1 MKERNLALEL
11 VKFFAVITVANHWFG
26 PLYGKWEAFATG
38 GAIGDALFFFASG
51 FTLFLGRFGRFD
63 NWYKRRIRRIYP
75 SIFAFAIILSY
86 LGIKHLDMS
95 QIIKGGGYW
104 FVLCIMIYYVVLY
117 FVHRFAEHKPFVPFL
132 LSGAVILGWYLIE
145 DSSSMFMFGMNYFK
159 WGFYFLFMMMGAY
172 LGNKTIELKS
182 RPLIDLVML
191 ILSVVVFYGI
201 QFFAGRYVWV
211 AHLQIVAL
219 IPLLAIVAYIYKLC
233 SIDKVTDFMKTKF
246 GLCLRFVSG
255 LCLEIYICSD
265 VVIKFMEGK
274 MMNLFPLNLG
284 GAFLLIVALAYVTRC
299 LARVFSQIFEKD
311 DMDWKAVFKLI
322 P

>member
-1 MKERNLALEL
+1 MKERNLSLAF
-11 VKFFAVITVANHWFG
+11 VTVENHWFG
-26 PLYGKWEAFATG
+26 PLYGKWETLATG

-75 SIFAFAIILSY
+75 SIIAFALILSFADVKQ
-86 LGIKHLDMS
+86 LTML
-95 QIIKGGGYW
+95 QIVKGGGYW
-104 FVLCIMIYYVVLY
+104 FVLCIMMYYVVLY
-117 FVHRFAEHKPFVPFL
+117 FVHRFAEHKPLLPFL
-132 LSGAVILGWYLIE
+132 LSGGVILGWYLLE
-145 DSSSMFMFGMNYFK
+145 DSSTLFLFGNYFK
-159 WGFYFLFMMMGAY
+159 WSFYFLFMMLGAY
-172 LGNKTIELKS
+172 LGNRTIELKTS
-182 RPLIDLVML
+182 PLKDG
-191 ILSVVVFYGI
+191 ILLLLSIVLFYGI
-201 QFFAGRYVWV
+201 QIFAARQVWV
-211 AHLQIVAL
+211 AHFQILSL
-219 IPLLAIVAYIYKLC
+219 IPLMAIALYLYKLC
-233 SIDKVTDFMKTKF
+233 CMEKAVGFMKTKM

-284 GAFLLIVALAYVTRC
+284 GAFSLIVVSAYATRC
-299 LARVFSQIFEKD
+299 LARLFSQIFEKE